1 MASPI
6 GTKPSSEDHTA
17 STGMRDA
24 ESTQQGPANSVDD
37 LVSTMVD
44 DSQGVDMPLFGL
56 SPTPTTQRNQNGNQP
71 DLGVTGVTAAVP
83 GAADLRPGDTDAD
96 ECKHDLPPF

>member
-6 GTKPSSEDHTA
+6 GTKPSSDNHTA

-24 ESTQQGPANSVDD
+24 ERTQQGPANNSVDD
-37 LVSTMVD
+37 LVSTMVN
-44 DSQGVDMPLFGL
+44 DSQGVDMPLSGL
-56 SPTPTTQRNQNGNQP
+56 SPTPTTQCNQNGNQP
-71 DLGVTGVTAAVP
+71 DLGVTAVVP
-83 GAADLRPGDTDAD
+83 GAADLRPGDSEASE